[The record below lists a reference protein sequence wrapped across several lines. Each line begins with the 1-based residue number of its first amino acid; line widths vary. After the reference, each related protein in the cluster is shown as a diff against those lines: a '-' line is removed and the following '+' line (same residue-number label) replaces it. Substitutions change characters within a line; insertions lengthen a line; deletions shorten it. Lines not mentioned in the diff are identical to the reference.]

1 MVEST
6 VFANLFVI
14 RLRRG
19 ASENLFCAVSI
30 RARPRLLYAS
40 VSREKG
46 GGATKVGLSRVANPS
61 GLGMRRLIRD
71 IGVFRPRDTRGRIQ
85 GRTLVV
91 LGGTCSCGGLVCQ
104 AHVYDLPPCL
114 RSRTLG

>member
-85 GRTLVV
+85 GRTLEVSG
-91 LGGTCSCGGLVCQ
+91 LTFSCGGFFCRAQ
-104 AHVYDLPPCL
+104 VYDVLPCL
-114 RSRTLG
+114 RSSTQF